1 MGKAGGLPDQNEYGC
16 YEIRMES
23 IGGLGANLCAKM
35 LGEAGMESAGLN
47 SAVFSSYGSEK
58 TGTPVRGYVRFCEA
72 DREIRLHSPII
83 RPHLLAVFHEALLAE
98 PLTLAGCVKT
108 TKLLINTVSGKS
120 VLEQHGNGEKRELL
134 NGNPGQVFGI
144 DAGRIGM
151 ETKSRVNVVMLG
163 AMAKITGF
171 IRLEDLYEICKKTLG
186 RKYPAAL
193 GANLEGIKRGY
204 EEVEALAAY
213 GDGKERAGEKTAG
226 EKTEKEKDRHD
237 RPAKEAPAGN
247 APAKDLPDWGYATA
261 PIGGMIPHYGNSVVN
276 DLSPSRQGYVPLFI
290 PEKCINCGLCGSAC
304 PDMVFQFQKGEYRGR
319 EMMINKGLDYYH
331 CKGCM
336 RCVNVCPVQALVS
349 GREERHTDK
358 KYFMPNQELVRT
370 PVYYRKAGPDGY
382 ITSESFLTE
391 KRMEGGEV

>member
-72 DREIRLHSPII
+72 DREIRLHSPVI
-83 RPHLLAVFHEALLAE
+83 RPHLLAVFHEALLAD

-171 IRLEDLYEICKKTLG
+171 IRLEDLYKICKKTLG

-204 EEVEALAAY
+204 EEVETLAA
-213 GDGKERAGEKTAG
+213 
-226 EKTEKEKDRHD
+226 
-237 RPAKEAPAGN
+237 N

-261 PIGGMIPHYGNSVVN
+261 PIGGIIPHYGNSVVN

-370 PVYYRKAGPDGY
+370 PVYYRKVGPDGY